1 LTGTGIPKNRPILA
15 GTGIW
20 PGSRSIPDNNQYKY
34 QIREKELRRLRRET
48 EESFRT
54 CERLL
59 HALTFQRKMLEAVL
73 KIRDREIQVTV
84 IT

>member
-1 LTGTGIPKNRPILA
+1 M
-15 GTGIW
+15 
-20 PGSRSIPDNNQYKY
+20 
-34 QIREKELRRLRRET
+34 REKELRRLRRET

-73 KIRDREIQVTV
+73 KIRDREIQVGGTFPPQRYSG
-84 IT
+84 